1 MFKNYLKIALRNLW
15 RHKGFSFL
23 NLMGLAIGMTAG
35 FLILLYVVFEL
46 SYDKFHANGDN
57 IYRVVA
63 DIQTPSENIE
73 SDKPSWAVPKNLES
87 EFQEIELAVRIMDL
101 EGMQVRKGDITYQ
114 EERPVAADSAFFQ
127 VFDFELLQGNEK
139 NVLVEPYTMVL
150 SETSARKYFGTQDP
164 IGKTVLITDEA
175 YPIRITG
182 VMKDIPENSHIRPE
196 MVLSMTTFTESLNPE
211 SDEQWGGYNPAA
223 YVLLNPNTDP
233 KQLETKFPDFIERNV
248 GDEQRNSKMF
258 VTLFLEPFEQ
268 VYLHSTR
275 GGNGNGSMTNVYIFS
290 IIALFILLIAC
301 INFVNL
307 TTARSLERAKEVGIR
322 KVIGAEKRQLGFQFI
337 GESVIICL
345 FAFLLTVVLTALFL
359 PFFNEMAG
367 KTISDGI
374 FSNPRYILMLLA
386 ISLGI
391 GALAGV
397 YPAFVLSS
405 FKPVSVLKGS
415 FSTGT
420 QGTLLR
426 KGLVVAQFTIS
437 IALIIGTIVIYYQ
450 MDFMRNQSLGFDKE
464 QILILETNVS
474 PSQTS
479 LKLAIDNLSGVK
491 STSLGSAIPGGQNNG
506 AYSEIENKN
515 GEMQVANLDA
525 YFVDYDYMD
534 QLGLDVTAGRGFS
547 RDFVTDSTEA
557 MVLNE
562 KAVQLLGYSSPED
575 ALGAKFDQW
584 GRQGQ
589 IIGVVKDFHFRSLQ
603 QDIPPLTIRI
613 EANNTD
619 LIVVKV
625 SPDDIPR
632 TIASIEDAWQT
643 VVPDQP
649 FNYYFLDE
657 FFDRQ
662 YRTEER
668 FGNLFLNF
676 SALAILISCLGL
688 LGLAAY
694 STLQRK
700 REIGIRKVLGSSV
713 AGVVNLLSKDF
724 LKLVGIAFL
733 IAVPIAWLAMDSWLQ
748 DFAYKIDIQWWM
760 FALAGGSALLIALLT
775 VSFHA
780 VKASLAN
787 PVKSLRAE

>member
-1 MFKNYLKIALRNLW
+1 
-15 RHKGFSFL
+15 
-23 NLMGLAIGMTAG
+23 
-35 FLILLYVVFEL
+35 L
-46 SYDKFHANGDN
+46 SYDKFHSNGDN

-63 DIQTPSENIE
+63 DIKTPSETIE
-73 SDKPSWAVPKNLES
+73 SNTAAWPVLPNLAK
-87 EFQEIELAVRIMDL
+87 EFAEIEAAVRITDSEML
-101 EGMQVRKGDITYQ
+101 VRRNEIKF
-114 EERPVAADSAFFQ
+114 EESNAIAADSTFFEI
-127 VFDFELLQGNEK
+127 FDFELLRGDSK
-139 NVLVEPYTMVL
+139 TVLTNPYSLVL
-150 SETSARKYFGTQDP
+150 SITAVRKYFGSENP
-164 IGKTVLITDEA
+164 IGKTLKIFDEGEIA
-175 YPIRITG
+175 TVTG
-182 VMKDIPENSHIRPE
+182 IMENIPENSHINAD
-196 MVLSMTTFTESLNPE
+196 MVLSMSTYTEVLRPDLDN
-211 SDEQWGGYNPAA
+211 QWGNYGTSNYILVNE
-223 YVLLNPNTDP
+223 NTNRE
-233 KQLETKFPDFIERNV
+233 QLASKLPDFLERNM
-248 GDEQRNSKMF
+248 GENMRERQMF
-258 VTLFLEPFEQ
+258 VTLLLEPFNE
-268 VYLHSTR
+268 VYLQSDR
-275 GGNGNGSMTNVYIFS
+275 GGAGDGNINNVYIFS
-290 IIALFILLIAC
+290 IIGIFVLLIAC
-301 INFVNL
+301 INFINL
-307 TTARSLERAKEVGIR
+307 TTARSVERAKEVGIR
-322 KVIGAEKRQLGFQFI
+322 KVIGAEKRQLGIQFI

-345 FAFLLTVVLTALFL
+345 FAFLLTVAFTALFL

-374 FSNPRYILMLLA
+374 FSNSQYILILLM

-391 GALAGV
+391 GVLAGV

-405 FKPVSVLKGS
+405 FRPVSVLKGS

-437 IALIIGTIVIYYQ
+437 IALIIGTIVIYNQ
-450 MDFMRNQSLGFDKE
+450 MDFMRSQALGFDKG
-464 QILILETNVS
+464 QTLILETNVS

-479 LKLAIDNLSGVK
+479 LKHAIDNLPGVQ
-491 STSLGSAIPGGQNNG
+491 STSLGSAVPGGQNNG
-506 AYSEIENKN
+506 AYSEIENN
-515 GEMQVANLDA
+515 SGEMQVANLDA
-525 YFVDYDYMD
+525 YFVDYDYMN
-534 QLGLDVTAGRGFS
+534 QLGLKVVAGRGFS

-557 MVLNE
+557 MVVNE
-562 KAVQLLGYSSPED
+562 KAVHLLGYSAPED

-589 IIGVVKDFHFRSLQ
+589 VIGVVKDFHFRSLQ

-613 EANNTD
+613 EPNNTN

-625 SPDDIPR
+625 NPEDIPR
-632 TIASIEDAWQT
+632 TIASIEDTWQNI
-643 VVPDQP
+643 VPDQP
-649 FNYYFLDE
+649 FDYYFLDE

-676 SALAILISCLGL
+676 AALAILISCLGL

-713 AGVVNLLSKDF
+713 AGVVNLLSKEF

-733 IAVPIAWLAMDSWLQ
+733 IAVPMAWLAMDSWLQ
-748 DFAYKIDIQWWM
+748 DFAYQIDIQWWM

-787 PVKSLRAE
+787 PVKSLRTE

>member
-1 MFKNYLKIALRNLW
+1 MFRNYLKIALRNLW
-15 RHKGFSFL
+15 RHRGFSFL
-23 NLMGLAIGMTAG
+23 NIMGLAIGMAAG

-46 SYDKFHANGDN
+46 SYDGFHSKGDN

-63 DIQTPSENIE
+63 DIKTPSETIK
-73 SDKPSWAVPKNLES
+73 SDKPAWAVAKNLES
-87 EFQEIELAVRIMDL
+87 QFGEIEAAVRIMNL
-101 EGMQVRKGDITYQ
+101 AGVVRKDDIKYKEARTI
-114 EERPVAADSAFFQ
+114 AADSAFFEI
-127 VFDFELLQGNEK
+127 FDFKLVQGNAA

-150 SETSARKYFGTQDP
+150 SETSATKYFGTQNP
-164 IGKTVLITDEA
+164 IGKTLLVSDNA
-175 YPIRITG
+175 FPVRVTG
-182 VMKDIPENSHIRPE
+182 VMEDIPENSHIQGD
-196 MVLSMTTFTESLNPE
+196 MVLSMTTFTQSLSPE
-211 SDEQWGGYNPAA
+211 SDEQWGGYNPSA
-223 YVLLNPNTDP
+223 YILVNPNTDY
-233 KQLETKFPDFIERNV
+233 KVLESKFPEFIERNT
-248 GDEQRNSKMF
+248 GANQRESQMF
-258 VTLFLEPFEQ
+258 VTLFLEPFQ
-268 VYLHSTR
+268 DVYLHSSR
-275 GGNGNGSMTNVYIFS
+275 GGNGDGSMSNVYIFS
-290 IIALFILLIAC
+290 IVAVFILLIAC
-301 INFVNL
+301 INFINL
-307 TTARSLERAKEVGIR
+307 TTARSVERAKEVGIR
-322 KVIGAEKRQLGFQFI
+322 KVIGAERSQLGFQFI

-345 FAFLLTVVLTALFL
+345 VAFVMATILTALFL
-359 PFFNEMAG
+359 PFFNDLAG
-367 KTISDGI
+367 KTVSDGI
-374 FSNPRYILMLLA
+374 FSNPGYIGILLM

-391 GALAGV
+391 GALAGM

-405 FKPVSVLKGS
+405 FRPVRVLKGS

-426 KGLVVAQFTIS
+426 KGLVIAQFTIS
-437 IALIIGTIVIYYQ
+437 IALIIGTIVIYDQ
-450 MDFMRNQSLGFDKE
+450 MQFMRSQELGFNKE
-464 QILILETNVS
+464 QTLILETNVS

-479 LKLAIDNLSGVK
+479 LKLALDNLPGIV
-491 STSLGSAIPGGQNNG
+491 STSLGSAVPGGENSG

-515 GEMQVANLDA
+515 GDMQVANIDV

-534 QLGLDVTAGRGFS
+534 QLGLKIVAGRGFS

-562 KAVQLLGYSSPED
+562 KAVKLLGYSSPED

-589 IIGVVKDFHFRSLQ
+589 IIGVTKDFHFKSLQ
-603 QDIPPLTIRI
+603 QNIKPLTVRI
-613 EANNTD
+613 EPNNTNFMAVKISPENSTQTVA
-619 LIVVKV
+619 LIQ
-625 SPDDIPR
+625 D
-632 TIASIEDAWQT
+632 TWQT
-643 VVPDQP
+643 ILPDQP
-649 FNYYFLDE
+649 FDYYFLDE

-676 SALAILISCLGL
+676 AALAILISCLGL

-700 REIGIRKVLGSSV
+700 REIGIRKVLGSTV
-713 AGVVNLLSKDF
+713 GGVVNLLSKEF

-733 IAVPIAWLAMDSWLQ
+733 IATPIAWFGMHYWLE
-748 DFAYKIDIQWWM
+748 DFAYRIEIQWWM

-787 PVKSLRAE
+787 PVKSLRTE